1 MKKLLPILFI
11 SLFALLSCEEE
22 NIAINND
29 IRSFIEQK
37 YEGVR
42 ILYAEKEFN
51 GEIDV
56 EIIHDNKKK
65 DVKFNRNNNWIST
78 TWDVAIND
86 LPDAARESVIN
97 RYPDYRIDD
106 VDYIETPSGDRYKVE
121 MEKGEWDRT
130 VFVTANGEILN
141 C

>member
-37 YEGVR
+37 YEGAR

-65 DVKFNRNNNWIST
+65 DVKFNRNNNWINT
-78 TWDVAIND
+78 TWDVAINE
-86 LPDAARESVIN
+86 LPDAARESVLN
-97 RYPDYRIDD
+97 RFPDCRIDD

-121 MEKGEWDRT
+121 MEKGEWDKT

-141 C
+141 

>member
-1 MKKLLPILFI
+1 MRKLLPILFI
-11 SLFALLSCEEE
+11 SLFALLACEEE
-22 NIAINND
+22 NISINND

-37 YEGVR
+37 YEGAR

-65 DVKFNRNNNWIST
+65 DVKFNRNNNWINT
-78 TWDVAIND
+78 TWDVAINE

-121 MEKGEWDRT
+121 MEKGEWDKT
-130 VFVTANGEILN
+130 LFVTADGEILN
-141 C
+141 

>member
-1 MKKLLPILFI
+1 MRKLLPILFI
-11 SLFALLSCEEE
+11 SLFALLACEEE

-37 YEGVR
+37 YEGAR

-65 DVKFNRNNNWIST
+65 DVKFNRNNNWINT
-78 TWDVAIND
+78 TWDVAINE
-86 LPDAARESVIN
+86 LPDAARESVLN
-97 RYPDYRIDD
+97 RFPDYRIDD

-121 MEKGEWDRT
+121 IEKGEWDKT

-141 C
+141 

>member
-37 YEGVR
+37 YEGAR

-65 DVKFNRNNNWIST
+65 DVKFNRNNNWINT

-121 MEKGEWDRT
+121 MEKGEWDKT
-130 VFVTANGEILN
+130 LFVTANGEILY
-141 C
+141 